1 MPAKDFAFFSNGA
14 TGATLVCGNNQT
26 NDGGGMAAQQLPCPS
41 QAVKRPARRTPQGT
55 VRVLAPEFEAKGW
68 TFEQVFRKGTVCLY
82 RKTKGSEGGK
92 MITSW
97 EVVIPIV
104 RRAQRLLDGSV
115 CPRRE
120 VYPSN
125 NDWGTRG
132 WTYLTEV
139 EATAAYAARRGSQN
153 LGN

>member
-1 MPAKDFAFFSNGA
+1 MS
-14 TGATLVCGNNQT
+14 
-26 NDGGGMAAQQLPCPS
+26 AASAIAPLPSPTAPCPPLRPS
-41 QAVKRPARRTPQGT
+41 RVVKRPSRRTPQGKA
-55 VRVLAPEFEAKGW
+55 RLLALEFEAKGW
-68 TFEQVFRKGTVCLY
+68 TFEQVLRKGTVCLY

-97 EVVIPIV
+97 EVVFPIV
-104 RRAQRLLDGSV
+104 RRAQRLPDGSV

-120 VYPSN
+120 VYPSD

-139 EATAAYAARRGSQN
+139 EATAAYGERCAQHNHRNGGSVT
-153 LGN
+153 